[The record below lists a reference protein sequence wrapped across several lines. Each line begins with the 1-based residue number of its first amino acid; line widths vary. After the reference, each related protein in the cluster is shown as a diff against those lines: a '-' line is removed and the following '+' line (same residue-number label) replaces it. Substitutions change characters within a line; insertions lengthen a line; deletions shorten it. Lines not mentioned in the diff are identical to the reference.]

1 MLTRPTVPMRYSI
14 SGLAMALARPKPA
27 TAMPVARP
35 LVVGEPKH
43 QVLDRSQITDAQ
55 ADAHDRAITD
65 EHARQEVQGDAHAR
79 AGEADHEADHGDEC
93 GFLDVFLHHWPGKRG
108 GHAEEEDGE

>member
-1 MLTRPTVPMRYSI
+1 
-14 SGLAMALARPKPA
+14 
-27 TAMPVARP
+27 MP
-35 LVVGEPKH
+35 
-43 QVLDRSQITDAQ
+43 
-55 ADAHDRAITD
+55 
-65 EHARQEVQGDAHAR
+65 HAR